1 MSTYDDVSVGETF
14 TTPSVSVTPAVAQ
27 SLIDTAGYTHPLF
40 TDPAFA
46 AASPFGKRPLPG
58 QAVLLLMGGLVE
70 QSNRFDDTVIA
81 LIGMDSAT
89 FRAPAFEGDELS
101 VQVTITAKEERG
113 VLVMGWNAH
122 NGAGDLLVESV
133 VRMKFRVP
141 KL

>member
-1 MSTYDDVSVGETF
+1 MGTYDDLSVGDSF

-70 QSNRFDDTVIA
+70 QSGRFDDTVIA
-81 LIGMDSAT
+81 LLGFDGVA
-89 FRAPAFEGDELS
+89 FRAPAFEGDHLT
-101 VQVTITAKEERG
+101 VTVTVTAKEDRG
-113 VLVMGWNAH
+113 VLVMNWNAH
-122 NGAGDLLVESV
+122 NATGDLLVESV
-133 VRMKFRVP
+133 ARMKFRVAP
-141 KL
+141 